1 METCFVCSRVCVPCV
16 PVMREPDSQVR
27 NDYGSL
33 AAFCLQG
40 RSTVGKDNGNA
51 AKSQYQAI
59 FETAIDGIIVL
70 DEHGIIQSF
79 NRAAQEL
86 FGYEPGEV
94 MGQNVRMLMPDPDRT
109 LHDSYLAN
117 YRTTGVPKIIGVGRE
132 VIGRGKDGSSIPLDL
147 SIAQWTADG
156 CRYFTGIVRDLTERK
171 RSEEQRRAD
180 EARYRAIVDTAVD
193 AIVVIDER
201 GLIQSFN
208 NAAERLFGYSAEEAI
223 GETVNVLMPEHYESE
238 HDWYM
243 QNYKSTGVRKI

>member
-1 METCFVCSRVCVPCV
+1 
-16 PVMREPDSQVR
+16 
-27 NDYGSL
+27 
-33 AAFCLQG
+33 
-40 RSTVGKDNGNA
+40 
-51 AKSQYQAI
+51 
-59 FETAIDGIIVL
+59 VL

-238 HDWYM
+238 HDRYM
-243 QNYKSTGVRKI
+243 QNYKSTGVRKIIGKGREVSGRRKDGSLFPMELSVAEWRSEQGHYFTGIMRDISDRKIAEEETHRA